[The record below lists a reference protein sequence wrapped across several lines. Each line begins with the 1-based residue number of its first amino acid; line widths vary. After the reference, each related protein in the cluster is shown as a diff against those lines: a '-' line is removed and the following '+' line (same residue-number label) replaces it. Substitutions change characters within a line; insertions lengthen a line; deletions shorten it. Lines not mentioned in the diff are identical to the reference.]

1 MMKVALFVN
10 HIYSKICYL
19 FLVLGIGFLCA
30 TIYLYLKLPNVIP
43 VHWGLS
49 FEVDSWGRKE
59 TLFILPI
66 SLFLCLILSS
76 KKFIHAHETNP
87 FRIMAAELV
96 LLGVLTLL
104 VIAMSYVYAIYF
116 SLL

>member
-1 MMKVALFVN
+1 M
-10 HIYSKICYL
+10 
-19 FLVLGIGFLCA
+19 
-30 TIYLYLKLPNVIP
+30 
-43 VHWGLS
+43 LS
-49 FEVDSWGRKE
+49 A
-59 TLFILPI
+59 
-66 SLFLCLILSS
+66 

-116 SLL
+116 SML